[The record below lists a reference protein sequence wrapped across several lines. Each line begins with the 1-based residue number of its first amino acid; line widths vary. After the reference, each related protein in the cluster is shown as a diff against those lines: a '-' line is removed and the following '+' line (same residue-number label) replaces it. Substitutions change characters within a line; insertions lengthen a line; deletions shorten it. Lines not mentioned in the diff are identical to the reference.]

1 MQTSLLPS
9 KGQEGSLRELQ
20 ASQPHNVIPGKVTEQ
35 LILQAICKQ
44 VKNKKVIASREHRL
58 KNGKPCLTNPI
69 MLYDET
75 TSLRG
80 ELWIL
85 STLTSVWLS
94 TLPPIRL
101 S

>member
-1 MQTSLLPS
+1 MSAECKHHSFLQKGKKEVSGNYRPVSL
-9 KGQEGSLRELQ
+9 
-20 ASQPHNVIPGKVTEQ
+20 PGKVTEQ